1 MKPTTKQLRYLRDL
15 AHVTGTTFVPPTT
28 STEASREIARLKARP
43 ISSLAERGR
52 ERRQVQDDLARGR
65 RDAVRHRANETDGH
79 GSTARWA
86 HHFDRPGAQ
95 R

>member
-1 MKPTTKQLRYLRDL
+1 MKPTAKQLRYLRDL
-15 AHVTGTTFVPPTT
+15 AQVTGTTFTPPKT

-43 ISSLAERGR
+43 ISCLTDRAR

-65 RDAVRHRANETDGH
+65 HDAVRHRANETDGH
-79 GSTARWA
+79 GSTARWT
-86 HHFDRPGAQ
+86 HHPDRPGAQ